1 MKPTSVRRRQRGNQL
16 LELAIITPV
25 ILLLAVGMVDMAA
38 LYRTHQILNNATRE
52 GARFAIQPEHR
63 GKIGDIQLAVVN
75 YFNDKRDAGYSQ
87 RALTVADVT
96 IDQSAYIPTESGVF
110 MRTSRITVT
119 YTYTFLYLPHLS
131 TIPAGLTLT
140 TAAQFRDLY

>member
-1 MKPTSVRRRQRGNQL
+1 MKPTSARHRQRGNQL
-16 LELAIITPV
+16 LELAIVTPV
-25 ILLLAVGMVDMAA
+25 ILLLFVGMVDMAA

-75 YFNDKRDAGYSQ
+75 YFNDRRDAGYSQ
-87 RALTVADVT
+87 QALTVDQVT
-96 IDQSAYIPTESGVF
+96 IDQSVYVPTQSGVY
-110 MRTSRITVT
+110 MRTTRITVN

-131 TIPAGLTLT
+131 KIPAGLDLT
-140 TAAQFRDLY
+140 TVAQFRDLY

>member
-1 MKPTSVRRRQRGNQL
+1 MRPTSVRHGQRGNQL

-25 ILLLAVGMVDMAA
+25 ILLLALGMVDMAS

-63 GKIGDIQLAVVN
+63 GKIEDIQLAVVN
-75 YFNDKRDAGYSQ
+75 YFNDRRDVGYSQ
-87 RALTVADVT
+87 QALTVDNVT
-96 IDQSAYIPTESGVF
+96 IDQSVYVPTESGVF

-119 YTYTFLYLPHLS
+119 YKYTFLYLPHLS
-131 TIPAGLTLT
+131 RIPAGLNLS